1 MSKAAQHFNVS
12 AFDAMPR
19 PALAGK
25 QVIIR
30 NGVRLEP
37 LFGGHI
43 LHVLGKSAD
52 GELTGFV
59 HDALGGRPFAVRAVS
74 PGQLFVVGD
83 KTLTYADTMALADK
97 IKARADIVDQSH
109 GRVRILLQGRQA
121 ARVLVKGTAVDVAPQ
136 AFLIGQSAMTL
147 MGHIGAHITRTGE
160 DRFEIIV
167 LRGFAESLWDDL
179 NQMSREFN

>member
-1 MSKAAQHFNVS
+1 MSNAVEYFDVS
-12 AFDAMPR
+12 AFELMPR

-25 QVIIR
+25 ELVIR

-43 LHVLGKSAD
+43 LHVLGKSSD

-59 HDALGGRPFAVRAVS
+59 HDALGGRPHAVRAVS
-74 PGQLFVVGD
+74 PGQFFIVGD
-83 KTLTYADTMALADK
+83 EALTYADTVALAEK
-97 IKARADIVDQSH
+97 IKGRADIVDQSH
-109 GRVRILLQGRQA
+109 GRVRILLQGSQA

-136 AFLIGQSAMTL
+136 AFSIGQSAMAL
-147 MGHIGAHITRTGE
+147 MGHIGAHITRTGG

-167 LRGFAESLWDDL
+167 LRGFAESLWDDFD
-179 NQMSREFN
+179 QMSREFN